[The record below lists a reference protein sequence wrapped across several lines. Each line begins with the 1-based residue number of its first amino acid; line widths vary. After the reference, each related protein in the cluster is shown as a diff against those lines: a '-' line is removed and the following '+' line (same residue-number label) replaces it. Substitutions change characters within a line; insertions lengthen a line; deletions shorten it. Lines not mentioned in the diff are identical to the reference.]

1 MAMLNNQL
9 VTRAQHI
16 ITALALAASSSNIGQ
31 VPVTAQIAE
40 VKKEEAKAPAK
51 ENPKVQEK
59 EALLRDGENNQRVWH
74 CSGYPYLAIFGCLV
88 SRTISDGNF
97 LMRTPTDVDPTRL
110 KA

>member
-16 ITALALAASSSNIGQ
+16 ITAHALAESSSNIGQ
-31 VPVTAQIAE
+31 VPATAQIAE

-51 ENPKVQEK
+51 ENPQVQEK

-74 CSGYPYLAIFGCLV
+74 CSGYPYLAIGCLV
-88 SRTISDGNF
+88 SFPRMAIS
-97 LMRTPTDVDPTRL
+97 
-110 KA
+110 